1 MAYNAIP
8 TITTGDVA
16 TASWG
21 NTYLK
26 DNFAAGVPDIFT
38 ADGEVAIGTGA
49 NAAEA
54 VAILDSSNRLKH
66 EYGGIEANISALT
79 TNDTVGGA
87 SSGVAEIKTPVTQA
101 EAEAGSNT
109 RFSLWSSLRV
119 KQAITALA
127 AGPDISCLVY
137 NSGTQSCANTALVQL
152 TFDTAVYNTDT
163 NHSTAN
169 RLTATTAGKYV
180 IVGQIGWA
188 ANGTGYR
195 LMRIYKEGT
204 DIIAEQYFPSA
215 SASANH
221 YMNVSAQIYLDAT
234 EFVILQ
240 VEQGSGGSLD
250 VLASTSAHFR
260 GCSFGFMKVLG

>member
-1 MAYNAIP
+1 MP
-8 TITTGDVA
+8 
-16 TASWG
+16 
-21 NTYLK
+21 
-26 DNFAAGVPDIFT
+26 AAG
-38 ADGEVAIGTGA
+38 
-49 NAAEA
+49 N
-54 VAILDSSNRLKH
+54 
-66 EYGGIEANISALT
+66 
-79 TNDTVGGA
+79 
-87 SSGVAEIKTPVTQA
+87 
-101 EAEAGSNT
+101 
-109 RFSLWSSLRV
+109 
-119 KQAITALA
+119 
-127 AGPDISCLVY
+127 DISCLTY

-152 TFDTAVYNTDT
+152 TFDVDVYNTDT
-163 NHSTAN
+163 NHATAN

-180 IVGQIGWA
+180 IVGSIGWA

-204 DIIAEQYFPSA
+204 DIIAEQYFAAVS
-215 SASANH
+215 SSANH

>member
-1 MAYNAIP
+1 MAFTSIP
-8 TITTGDVA
+8 TVSTGDIA
-16 TASWG
+16 TAAWA

-26 DNFAAGVPDIFT
+26 NNFAETAPGLVG
-38 ADGEVAIGTGA
+38 ADGELVVATAA
-49 NAAEA
+49 NA
-54 VAILDSSNRLKH
+54 LKKLTAFSGDLLLH
-66 EYGGIEANISALT
+66 ELGAWELNISALT

-87 SSGVAEIKTPVTQA
+87 SAGVAEIKTPVTQA

-119 KQAITALA
+119 KQAIAALA

-152 TFDTAVYNTDT
+152 TFDTDVYNTDT